1 MSPSLEPAAASR
13 TGDNASS
20 DQVAV
25 TMNRIARGGTASLL
39 GAAVAAVLNVVFVV
53 VVVRSYPAHEAGA
66 LFAAIS
72 LFLIALAIVEVGV
85 DQAFVRD
92 ISRAAATGE
101 VDVDGVLRAGLLTIA
116 LASVAAGGVGWWS
129 AGPLSHLLGQRS
141 EEVTTM
147 LRIFALALPIAATY
161 ELILAAT
168 RGHGT
173 LRPTVLIERLARPTA
188 QPIAVAAVVAIGHPG
203 LPGLAA
209 AWLAPYIPALVVATI
224 ALRRLPPI
232 RRAAPTASAGSR
244 PYPVFGSWAFWRF
257 AVPLGAARVCQVAL
271 QRSDVV
277 LIAAWR
283 GPQLAAVYTAATRFR
298 VLGQLGVQAVQM
310 AMQPWLARLLA
321 MGDKVGTQS
330 VVRRA
335 TAWIIAL
342 SWPVY
347 LTCCVFATELMSGFG
362 AVYAEGAAALAL
374 ISVTMLT
381 ATAKG
386 PVDVLLL
393 MAGRSGTSFGNA
405 AAALA
410 VDLAL
415 CAVLIPPYGVLG
427 AAGAWAAANVL
438 RNTLAVIQTRRQLG
452 LTIRS
457 RLQIKVGAVA
467 VLCFAVVPF
476 AAGQLGG
483 TTGWRVVGTVI
494 GAIGYVVLLWRLRH
508 ELGLEAFAREAGR
521 TGAGTAAG
529 RAGRHRRRP
538 AQQYPGGS
546 QPAEG
551 DDARVMNPSNSGERQ
566 EGRADADSRMEQT
579 RLG

>member
-1 MSPSLEPAAASR
+1 MS
-13 TGDNASS
+13 
-20 DQVAV
+20 
-25 TMNRIARGGTASLL
+25 RIARGGTASLL
-39 GAAVAAVLNVVFVV
+39 GAAVAAILNVAFVV
-53 VVVRSYPAHEAGA
+53 VIVRSYPAHEAGA

-116 LASVAAGGVGWWS
+116 LASVAAGGVGWLS
-129 AGPLSHLLGQRS
+129 AGPLSHLLGQS
-141 EEVTTM
+141 NEDVATM
-147 LRIFALALPIAATY
+147 LRVFALALPIAATY

-188 QPIAVAAVVAIGHPG
+188 QPIAVAAVVAIGHPE

-209 AWLAPYIPALVVATI
+209 AWLAPYIPALFVAAV
-224 ALRRLPPI
+224 ALRRLPSI
-232 RRAAPTASAGSR
+232 RTGAPTGSAASG
-244 PYPVFGSWAFWRF
+244 PYPLFGSWEFWRF

-321 MGDKVGTQS
+321 IGDKVGTQS

-362 AVYAEGAAALAL
+362 HEYAEGAAALAL
-374 ISVTMLT
+374 ISLTMLT

-393 MAGRSGTSFGNA
+393 MAGRSGTSLGNA
-405 AAALA
+405 AAALT

-415 CAVLIPPYGVLG
+415 CAVLIPRYGVLG
-427 AAGAWAAANVL
+427 AAAAWAAANVL
-438 RNTLAVIQTRRQLG
+438 RNTLAVTQTRRQLG
-452 LTIRS
+452 LTTRS
-457 RLQIKVGAVA
+457 KLQIKVGAIA
-467 VLCFAVVPF
+467 VLCFAAVPIIT
-476 AAGQLGG
+476 GQLGG
-483 TTGWRVVGTVI
+483 STEWRMGGTVI
-494 GAIGYVVLLWRLRH
+494 GAIGYLVLLWRLRRQ
-508 ELGLEAFAREAGR
+508 LGLQAFADVARRRSRSGIVESPP
-521 TGAGTAAG
+521 
-529 RAGRHRRRP
+529 GRHR
-538 AQQYPGGS
+538 G
-546 QPAEG
+546 QPALHPPGEG
-551 DDARVMNPSNSGERQ
+551 GPAPGEDAIASS
-566 EGRADADSRMEQT
+566 A
-579 RLG
+579 

>member
-1 MSPSLEPAAASR
+1 
-13 TGDNASS
+13 
-20 DQVAV
+20 
-25 TMNRIARGGTASLL
+25 MNRIARGGTASLL
-39 GAAVAAVLNVVFVV
+39 GAAVAAILNVAFVV
-53 VVVRSYPAHEAGA
+53 IIVRSYPAHEAGA

-129 AGPLSHLLGQRS
+129 AGLLSHLLGQS
-141 EEVTTM
+141 SAEVTTM
-147 LRIFALALPIAATY
+147 LRVFALALPIAATY

-188 QPIAVAAVVAIGHPG
+188 QPIAVAAVVAIGHPA

-209 AWLAPYIPALVVATI
+209 AWLAPYIPALLVAAI

-232 RRAAPTASAGSR
+232 TNGAPAGSAGTQ
-244 PYPVFGSWAFWRF
+244 PYPIFGSWAFWRF

-321 MGDKVGTQS
+321 IGDMIGTQS

-362 AVYAEGAAALAL
+362 PEYADGATALAL
-374 ISVTMLT
+374 ISVTMLA

-415 CAVLIPPYGVLG
+415 CAVLIPHYGVLG

-438 RNTLAVIQTRRQLG
+438 RNTLAVTQTRRQLG
-452 LTIRS
+452 LTTRS
-457 RLQIKVGAVA
+457 KLQIKVGAIA
-467 VLCFAVVPF
+467 VLCFAAVPF
-476 AAGQLGG
+476 IAGQLGG
-483 TTGWRVVGTVI
+483 STEWRVAGTVV
-494 GAIGYVVLLWRLRH
+494 GAIGYLILLWRLRH
-508 ELGLEAFAREAGR
+508 QLGLQAFADAWGR
-521 TGAGTAAG
+521 SRSGIADSP
-529 RAGRHRRRP
+529 AGRHR
-538 AQQYPGGS
+538 G
-546 QPAEG
+546 QPAPRSHGESG
-551 DDARVMNPSNSGERQ
+551 PAPGEDAIASS
-566 EGRADADSRMEQT
+566 A
-579 RLG
+579 

>member
-1 MSPSLEPAAASR
+1 
-13 TGDNASS
+13 
-20 DQVAV
+20 
-25 TMNRIARGGTASLL
+25 MNRIARGGTASLL
-39 GAAVAAVLNVVFVV
+39 GAAVAAILNVAFVV

-116 LASVAAGGVGWWS
+116 LASVAACGVGWWS
-129 AGPLSHLLGQRS
+129 AGPLSHLLGQS
-141 EEVTTM
+141 NEDVATM
-147 LRIFALALPIAATY
+147 LRVFALALPIAATY

-173 LRPTVLIERLARPTA
+173 LRSTVLIERLARPTA
-188 QPIAVAAVVAIGHPG
+188 QPIAVAAVIAIGHPE

-209 AWLAPYIPALVVATI
+209 AWLAPYIPALVVAAI
-224 ALRRLPPI
+224 ALRRLPSL
-232 RRAAPTASAGSR
+232 RTGAPTGPAAR
-244 PYPVFGSWAFWRF
+244 PYPLFGSWEFWRF

-321 MGDKVGTQS
+321 IGDKVGTQS

-347 LTCCVFATELMSGFG
+347 LTCCVFATELMGRFG
-362 AVYAEGAAALAL
+362 AEYADGAAALAL

-393 MAGRSGTSFGNA
+393 MAGRSRTSLGNA

-415 CAVLIPPYGVLG
+415 CAVLIPHYGVLG
-427 AAGAWAAANVL
+427 AAAAWAAANVL
-438 RNTLAVIQTRRQLG
+438 RNTLAVTQTRRQLG
-452 LTIRS
+452 LTTRS
-457 RLQIKVGAVA
+457 KLQIKVGAIA
-467 VLCFAVVPF
+467 VVCFAAVPII
-476 AAGQLGG
+476 AGELGG
-483 TTGWRVVGTVI
+483 STEWRVAGTVI
-494 GAIGYVVLLWRLRH
+494 GALGYLVLLWRLRRQ
-508 ELGLEAFAREAGR
+508 LGLQAFAQIAGR
-521 TGAGTAAG
+521 RSRSGTAESPP
-529 RAGRHRRRP
+529 GRHRD
-538 AQQYPGGS
+538 
-546 QPAEG
+546 QPALHSPGEG
-551 DDARVMNPSNSGERQ
+551 GPTAGEDAITSS
-566 EGRADADSRMEQT
+566 A
-579 RLG
+579 